1 MHCKNSSIHYFKDV
15 SKPFEKSKSRKIALK
30 LKKYHAISVF
40 LTDQWCHVQI
50 FVNSGYSQT
59 DRCVLD
65 RGFTEM
71 WNGAERE
78 AFSMKRFTA
87 ELCVCSVQPVT
98 HCTMGKGHQECPLQR
113 EERPCVHQCVCVCV
127 SMKSCSWG
135 SIKLDKTIQNLSDFS
150 GKKNHKR

>member
-1 MHCKNSSIHYFKDV
+1 M
-15 SKPFEKSKSRKIALK
+15 
-30 LKKYHAISVF
+30 
-40 LTDQWCHVQI
+40 
-50 FVNSGYSQT
+50 NSGYAET
-59 DRCVLD
+59 DCCVLD
-65 RGFTEM
+65 RVFTEM

-113 EERPCVHQCVCVCV
+113 EERPYVHQCVCVCV

-135 SIKLDKTIQNLSDFS
+135 SIKLDKTIQN
-150 GKKNHKR
+150 